1 MAGVDRRP
9 IRGLEFARLAD
20 LPALGFGARF
30 AQLAADGIPGA
41 DAYIRPKAAIG
52 L

>member
-1 MAGVDRRP
+1 VDSRP

-20 LPALGFGARF
+20 LPALGFGARLT
-30 AQLAADGIPGA
+30 QLAADGFPGA
-41 DAYIRPKAAIG
+41 DAYMRPKAAIG